1 MSELIDALVQ
11 NCRSVLDWL
20 LSLRPRLTRES
31 IESYAQ
37 TPARQRTSCKFFHT
51 DYGWAFLQEPHKCFR
66 ILGLE
71 AVIFAESAVRLG
83 SILAL
88 WLSMTINDADRDRIR
103 ELCSLIAVEQDR
115 QKLLQLIE
123 ELSLI
128 LAAKDERLKI
138 KQLGN

>member
-1 MSELIDALVQ
+1 MPSPIGRELSF
-11 NCRSVLDWL
+11 C
-20 LSLRPRLTRES
+20 PRLAYSLPTRPARES

-37 TPARQRTSCKFFHT
+37 TPARRRTRCKFFHT
-51 DYGWAFLQEPHKCFR
+51 DHGWAFLQEPHKCFK

-88 WLSMTINDADRDRIR
+88 WLSMTTNDADRDRIR
-103 ELCSLIAVEQDR
+103 ELCSLIAVQQDR

-128 LAAKDERLKI
+128 LGAKDEHLKA
-138 KQLGN
+138 KQLCD